1 MSSYNTFSQSSSSYV
16 DLLNSQGD
24 TLNLDG
30 AYEVP
35 PYSSQ
40 ESHQD
45 VPLSQ
50 ETHVRKERKKWNP
63 ADDEALISAWLNT
76 SKDPIIGNQQKGG
89 SFWQRVNKYYADT
102 PHAIANGEQGMNIN
116 CKQRWFRINEW
127 TNKFCGAYAAAER
140 LNSSGHS
147 ENDVLKMAH
156 DIYFAEHNM
165 KFTMEHCWCLLRFE
179 QKWLNLNTINNP
191 STNVRTKR
199 KVVAAAS
206 QSEGGSQSEPQGC
219 KAAKAKRNNAKGKAL
234 AEYKSMWEVKRVDM
248 AEKEKLQ
255 KLGILDTLLAKPE
268 PLGEV
273 DQLIKDKIM
282 GQDYSYSQPDSS
294 DQYGQYSNDTEQR
307 EIEALIRMDE
317 AESSFMNAQARVYPR

>member
-50 ETHVRKERKKWNP
+50 ETHIRKDRKKWNP

-76 SKDPIIGNQQKGG
+76 SKDRIIGNQQKGG

-102 PHAIANGEQGMNIN
+102 PHAIGNGEQGMNIN
-116 CKQRWFRINEW
+116 CKQRWFRINEC
-127 TNKFCGAYAAAER
+127 TNKFCSGYTAAER
-140 LNSSGHS
+140 LNCSGHS

-156 DIYFAEHNM
+156 DIYFAEHNT
-165 KFTMEHCWCLLRFE
+165 KFTMEHCWCLLR
-179 QKWLNLNTINNP
+179 
-191 STNVRTKR
+191 
-199 KVVAAAS
+199 
-206 QSEGGSQSEPQGC
+206 PQGI
-219 KAAKAKRNNAKGKAL
+219 KAAKAKRNNAQGKAF
-234 AEYKSMWEVKRVDM
+234 AEYKSMLEVKRVDM

-268 PLGEV
+268 PLSEA
-273 DQLIKDKIM
+273 DQLIKDKIVA
-282 GQDYSYSQPDSS
+282 
-294 DQYGQYSNDTEQR
+294 QY
-307 EIEALIRMDE
+307 
-317 AESSFMNAQARVYPR
+317 F